1 MFILQ
6 SIFRK
11 MAKIKHQKD
20 NSMMFV
26 WMIATLAT
34 SQKWKTKNTMVAAFF
49 FFSGELIFTI
59 LRKEFSKTILSQIP
73 FLKTKI
79 AKKKPNDKKEGENR
93 HNYLQYERVLSI

>member
-1 MFILQ
+1 
-6 SIFRK
+6 
-11 MAKIKHQKD
+11 MAKIKRQKN

-26 WMIATLAT
+26 LMIATLAT
-34 SQKWKTKNTMVAAFF
+34 SQKWKTKNTMDAAFF
-49 FFSGELIFTI
+49 SGDLIFTI

-79 AKKKPNDKKEGENR
+79 AKKKKPNDKKEGQNR